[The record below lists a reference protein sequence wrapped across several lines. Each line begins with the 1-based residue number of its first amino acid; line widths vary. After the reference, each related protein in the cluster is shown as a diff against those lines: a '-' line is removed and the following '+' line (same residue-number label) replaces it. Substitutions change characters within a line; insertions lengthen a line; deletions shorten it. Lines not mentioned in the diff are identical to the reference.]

1 MGGLVRTQ
9 YVIICVNILRCVN
22 TLRYL
27 EMALRG
33 EAEFAH
39 EAGEEQSATVTGE
52 HEAPPWFQYPPRKPR
67 SNDGFSKSA
76 GTQSEVVC
84 RLQCETDDASVCQ
97 PDVRDVGR
105 ET

>member
-1 MGGLVRTQ
+1 M
-9 YVIICVNILRCVN
+9 NILK
-22 TLRYL
+22 YL
-27 EMALRG
+27 EMALKG
-33 EAEFAH
+33 VAEFAH
-39 EAGEEQSATVTGE
+39 EAAGEEQSATVTGE